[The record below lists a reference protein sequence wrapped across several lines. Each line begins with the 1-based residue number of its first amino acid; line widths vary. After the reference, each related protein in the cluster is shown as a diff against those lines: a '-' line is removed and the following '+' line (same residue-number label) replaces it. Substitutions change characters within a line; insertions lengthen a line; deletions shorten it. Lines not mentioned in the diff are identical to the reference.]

1 MKSIVLKMEK
11 YTTQSMEI
19 VVRADGIIE
28 VSIPAD
34 WDQPDTVE
42 TTTENALLLQ
52 KINTGKRHAALS
64 LMPSF
69 YIKKEIIE
77 VYNRIDTRQVADA
90 LLVNSFSAKVLGNL
104 VLKILK
110 RNHPIRLF
118 TDRNKAEE
126 WLLSIIS
133 EQKI

>member
-1 MKSIVLKMEK
+1 MEK

-19 VVRADGIIE
+19 VVRPDGILE

-52 KINTGKRHAALS
+52 KINTGKRHAALV
-64 LMPSF
+64 LMPDF
-69 YIKKEIIE
+69 YMKKEIIE
-77 VYNRIDTRQVADA
+77 IYNRMGTGEVADA

-126 WLLSIIS
+126 WLLRIIS
-133 EQKI
+133 GQEA